1 MFALRR
7 PCANCPFKRENGGR
21 FRLSYDRL
29 TEILTAPAFQC
40 HCTVDYS
47 EDAPSQG
54 DNPQQ
59 CVGWIATLAAL
70 GFEPQIVQ
78 VGRRMGVFSY
88 DWIEP
93 AFGQVH
99 DHPVKVL
106 KASMPMADMSQATT
120 TFETATRKRLMACH
134 AILDYETWI
143 SLQDSILCSSRLT

>member
-7 PCANCPFKRENGGR
+7 PCANCPFKSGNGNR
-21 FRLSYDRL
+21 VRLSYDRL

-47 EDAPSQG
+47 EDDPSQG

-59 CVGWIATLAAL
+59 CVGWIATLTLL

-93 AFGQVH
+93 AFGQVY
-99 DHPVKVL
+99 DHPVQIMRARVPSATREKFMTCH
-106 KASMPMADMSQATT
+106 ASLD
-120 TFETATRKRLMACH
+120 FETWT
-134 AILDYETWI
+134 
-143 SLQDSILCSSRLT
+143 SLPDSISRSSRLT